1 MPRVKCPAAT
11 CVYWDD
17 GYCGAEEIVLD
28 PEDLSCTTFE
38 ELGDLELEDDEFD
51 EDEWDE
57 DEYSLEVLEDLETRG
72 EEDEDA
78 WV

>member
-1 MPRVKCPAAT
+1 
-11 CVYWDD
+11 
-17 GYCGAEEIVLD
+17 
-28 PEDLSCTTFE
+28 
-38 ELGDLELEDDEFD
+38 LGDLELEDDEFD